1 MNNSFTKGIYMLTQK
16 PKGTKD
22 VTPDESYIWQYIE
35 QKAREITAA
44 YGYRE
49 IRTPVF
55 EHTELFLRGVGDTS
69 DIVQKE
75 MYTFDDKGN
84 RSITLKPEGTAGAA
98 RSFIEEGMSSKP
110 QPVKMYYF
118 TPVFRYENTNKG
130 RLREHHQF
138 GVEVFGAKT
147 AVMDAEVIAL
157 DINFLKSLGL
167 NGLSVSLNSIGC
179 EKCRP
184 VYQQKLKEY
193 LSANYDGLCETC
205 KTRFDKN
212 PMRILDCKEDRCK
225 HIIEGAPVP
234 IDHLCD
240 ECKEHHELLGQLLTA
255 AGIPYEIDPMIV
267 RGLDYYTKTVFEI
280 IANIDGKITISGG
293 GRYDNLI
300 KELDGPDTCGVG
312 FGLGIERLIML
323 LKQENLLPEAES
335 NCDVFI
341 ASAGE
346 GTSAAAFALAQNL
359 RANGISCELE
369 YNSRSFKA
377 QFKQAG
383 KYNASYVVV
392 IGSNELE
399 CGEYNVKNMANSTEE
414 KVSADAVCKYII
426 DNLNK

>member
-1 MNNSFTKGIYMLTQK
+1 MLTQK

-22 VTPDESYIWQYIE
+22 VTPEESYIWQYIE
-35 QKAREITAA
+35 QKARNITSA

-138 GVEVFGAKT
+138 GIEVFGAKT

-167 NGLSVSLNSIGC
+167 KDLSVSLNSIGC

-184 VYQQKLKEY
+184 QYQLKLKDY
-193 LSANYDGLCETC
+193 LRENYDGLCETC
-205 KTRFDKN
+205 KTRFEKN

-234 IDHLCD
+234 IDNLCD
-240 ECKEHHELLGQLLTA
+240 ECREHNELLQKLLTA
-255 AGIPYEIDPMIV
+255 AGIPFAIDPMIV

-323 LKQENLLPEAES
+323 LKQENLLPQAS
-335 NCDVFI
+335 NGCDVFI

-346 GTSAAAFALAQNL
+346 GTSEAAFALAQEL
-359 RANGISCELE
+359 RAQGIACEIE
-369 YNSRSFKA
+369 YNARSFKA

-383 KYNASYVVV
+383 KYDVKLVVV

-399 CGEYNVKNMANSTEE
+399 SGEYNIKNMAQSTEE
-414 KVSADAVCKYII
+414 KIPVGDIVNYIVNNI
-426 DNLNK
+426 KG

>member
-1 MNNSFTKGIYMLTQK
+1 MLTQK

-22 VTPDESYIWQYIE
+22 ITPEESYIWQYIE
-35 QKAREITAA
+35 EKARKKADL
-44 YGYRE
+44 YGYKE

-75 MYTFDDKGN
+75 MYTFNDKGN

-98 RSFIEEGMSSKP
+98 RSYIEEGMYSKT

-138 GVEVFGAKT
+138 GVEVFGAKSP
-147 AVMDAEVIAL
+147 VMDAEIISLAVS
-157 DINFLKSLGL
+157 FLRSLGL
-167 NGLSVSLNSIGC
+167 KGLSVNLNSIGC

-184 VYQQKLKEY
+184 AYQQKLKEY
-193 LSANYDGLCETC
+193 LKENYDGLCDTC
-205 KTRFDKN
+205 KSRFEKN
-212 PMRILDCKEDRCK
+212 PMRILDCKEKGCK

-240 ECKEHHELLGQLLTA
+240 ECKEHNEQLKKLLTA
-255 AGIPYEIDPMIV
+255 AEIPFSIDPMIV

-280 IANIDGKITISGG
+280 IADIDGKITICGG

-300 KELDGPDTCGVG
+300 KELDGPETCGVG
-312 FGLGIERLIML
+312 FGLGLERLIML
-323 LKQENLLPEAES
+323 LRQEELLPYTTPK
-335 NCDVFI
+335 CDVFI
-341 ASAGE
+341 AYAGE
-346 GTSAAAFALAQNL
+346 GTAEAAFALAQEL
-359 RANGISCELE
+359 RATGLRSELE
-369 YNSRSFKA
+369 YNGRSFKA

-383 KYNASYVVV
+383 KYEAKYVAV

-399 CGEYNVKNMANSTEE
+399 AGIYNIKNMSMGTEE
-414 KVSADAVCKYII
+414 KVAAHDACTYLSSHIAHEE
-426 DNLNK
+426 

>member
-1 MNNSFTKGIYMLTQK
+1 MLTQK

-22 VTPDESYIWQYIE
+22 VTPEESYIWQYIE
-35 QKAREITAA
+35 DKARKITAK

-138 GVEVFGAKT
+138 GIEVFGAKT

-167 NGLSVSLNSIGC
+167 KDLSVSLNSIGC

-184 VYQQKLKEY
+184 AYQQKLKEY
-193 LSANYDGLCETC
+193 LRDNYDGLCETC
-205 KTRFDKN
+205 KSRFEKN

-234 IDHLCD
+234 IDNLCD
-240 ECKEHHELLGQLLTA
+240 ECKEHNELLQKLLKA
-255 AGIPYEIDPMIV
+255 AGISFEIDPMIV

-300 KELDGPDTCGVG
+300 SELGGADTCGVG

-323 LKQENLLPEAES
+323 LKQEDLLPEAKTG
-335 NCDVFI
+335 CDVFI

-346 GTSAAAFALAQNL
+346 GTSEAAFALAQCL
-359 RANGISCELE
+359 REQNISCELE

-383 KYNASYVVV
+383 KFDAKYVVV

-399 CGEYNVKNMANSTEE
+399 SGEYNVKNMSASTEE
-414 KVSADAVCKYII
+414 KVNVNDVCRYIADHLGK
-426 DNLNK
+426 

>member
-1 MNNSFTKGIYMLTQK
+1 MLTQK

-22 VTPDESYIWQYIE
+22 ITPDESYIWQYLE
-35 QKAREITAA
+35 ANARKTADL

-49 IRTPVF
+49 IRTPIF

-75 MYTFDDKGN
+75 MYTFNDKGN
-84 RSITLKPEGTAGAA
+84 RSITLKPEGTAGVA
-98 RSFIEEGMSSKP
+98 RSYIEEGMFSKT

-138 GVEVFGAKT
+138 GVEVFGAKSP
-147 AVMDAEVIAL
+147 VMDAEIISLAV
-157 DINFLKSLGL
+157 NFLESTGL
-167 NGLSVSLNSIGC
+167 KGLSVNLNSIGC

-184 VYQQKLKEY
+184 AYQQKLKEY
-193 LSANYDGLCETC
+193 LRANYDGLCDTC
-205 KTRFDKN
+205 KLRFEKN
-212 PMRILDCKEDRCK
+212 PMRILDCKEKNCK

-240 ECKEHHELLGQLLTA
+240 ECKEHNEDLKKLLTA
-255 AGIPYEIDPMIV
+255 AGIPFSIDPMIV

-280 IANIDGKITISGG
+280 IADIDGKITICGG

-300 KELDGPDTCGVG
+300 EELDGPATCGVG
-312 FGLGIERLIML
+312 FGLGLERLIML
-323 LKQENLLPEAES
+323 LRQENLIPDTKS
-335 NCDVFI
+335 QCDVFI
-341 ASAGE
+341 AYSGE
-346 GTSAAAFALAQNL
+346 GTGETAFALAQKL
-359 RANGISCELE
+359 RASGVRTELE
-369 YNSRSFKA
+369 YNGRSFKA

-383 KYNASYVVV
+383 KYAAKYVAV

-399 CGEYNVKNMANSTEE
+399 AGLCNIKNMSTGTEE
-414 KVSADAVCKYII
+414 KVAMQDVCNYLSSQLIAE
-426 DNLNK
+426 

>member
-1 MNNSFTKGIYMLTQK
+1 MLTQK

-35 QKAREITAA
+35 GKARDIAHL
-44 YGYRE
+44 YGFRE

-75 MYTFDDKGN
+75 MYTFNDKGN

-110 QPVKMYYF
+110 QPVKMFYI

-147 AVMDAEVIAL
+147 AVMDAEVISLA
-157 DINFLKSLGL
+157 INFFKSLGIK
-167 NGLSVSLNSIGC
+167 GLSVNLNSIGC

-184 VYQQKLKEY
+184 HYQEVLKSYLKE
-193 LSANYDGLCETC
+193 NYDGLCETC
-205 KTRFDKN
+205 KTRFEKN
-212 PMRILDCKEDRCK
+212 PMRILDCKEDKCK
-225 HIIEGAPVP
+225 RIIEGAPVP

-240 ECKEHHELLGQLLTA
+240 ECKAHNELLQSLLA
-255 AGIPYEIDPMIV
+255 NVGIPFAIDPMIV

-280 IANIDGKITISGG
+280 IADIDGKITVCGG

-300 KELDGPDTCGVG
+300 KELDGPETCGVG
-312 FGLGIERLIML
+312 FGLGLERLIML
-323 LKQENLLPEAES
+323 LTQEKLLPEADS
-335 NCDVFI
+335 RCDVFI

-346 GTSAAAFALAQNL
+346 GTQVASFALAQSL
-359 RANGISCELE
+359 REDGINCELE
-369 YNSRSFKA
+369 YNARSFKA

-383 KYNASYVVV
+383 KLGAKYVVV

-399 CGEYNVKNMANSTEE
+399 AGEYNVKDMANSSEE
-414 KVSADAVCKYII
+414 KVKAETVCDYIKSK
-426 DNLNK
+426 LNV

>member
-1 MNNSFTKGIYMLTQK
+1 MLTQK

-22 VTPDESYIWQYIE
+22 ITPDESYIWQYIE
-35 QKAREITAA
+35 ANARKTADL
-44 YGYRE
+44 YGYNE

-75 MYTFDDKGN
+75 MYTFNDKGN

-98 RSFIEEGMSSKP
+98 RSYIEEGMSSKP

-138 GVEVFGAKT
+138 GVEVFGAKSP
-147 AVMDAEVIAL
+147 VIDAEVISLAF
-157 DINFLKSLGL
+157 NFLNSVGL
-167 NGLSVSLNSIGC
+167 KGLSVNLNSIGC

-184 VYQQKLKEY
+184 AYQLKLKEY
-193 LSANYDGLCETC
+193 LKANYDGLCDTC
-205 KTRFDKN
+205 ESRFEKN
-212 PMRILDCKEDRCK
+212 PMRILDCKEESCK

-240 ECKEHHELLGQLLTA
+240 ECREHNEALKSLLTS
-255 AGIPYEIDPMIV
+255 AGIPFEIDPMIV

-280 IANIDGKITISGG
+280 IADIDGKITICGG

-300 KELDGPDTCGVG
+300 SELDGPQTCGVG
-312 FGLGIERLIML
+312 FGLGLERLIML
-323 LKQENLLPEAES
+323 LRQENLIPES
-335 NCDVFI
+335 KPRCDVFI
-341 ASAGE
+341 AYSGD
-346 GTSAAAFALAQNL
+346 GTAETAFALGQSL
-359 RANGISCELE
+359 RAENIKTELE

-383 KYNASYVVV
+383 KYDARYVVV

-399 CGEYNVKNMANSTEE
+399 SGIFNVKNMDNSTEE
-414 KVSADAVCKYII
+414 KIASADVCAYLKSALSIQ
-426 DNLNK
+426 